1 MAWYLR
7 AKNLGALG
15 KSVKGLKQV
24 QAEGGI
30 YL

>member
-1 MAWYLR
+1 MAGYLC

-15 KSVKGLKQV
+15 KSVTVLKQV